1 MARKARL
8 KYNGEVFYPRA
19 SLDNLVE
26 AVGSTASVQ
35 VPTLDSSGKIEM
47 VYIPDGIGGGGG
59 GTWTPIVD
67 LGSAATVSVAAGG
80 AYSLSVPASTARTL
94 TASVT
99 AGKYGK
105 PAFIRIIL
113 ASGASIT
120 AQAPLT
126 LNGTL
131 TAGATNDCYVTFFD
145 TTAYLTKKTV

>member
-35 VPTLDSSGKIEM
+35 VPTLDSQGKIEM
-47 VYIPDGIGGGGG
+47 AFIPDDIGGSG

-67 LGSAATVSVAAGG
+67 LGNASTVSVAAGG
-80 AYSLSVPASTARTL
+80 AYSLSVPASTAITL

-120 AQAPLT
+120 AEAPLT

-131 TAGATNDCYVTFFD
+131 TANATNDCYVTFFD

>member
-35 VPTLDSSGKIEM
+35 VPTLDSQGKIEM
-47 VYIPDGIGGGGG
+47 AFIPDGIGGGG

-67 LGSAATVSVAAGG
+67 LGNAATVSVAAGG
-80 AYSLSVPASTARTL
+80 AYSLSVPASTTRTI
-94 TASVT
+94 TAEVT

-113 ASGASIT
+113 ATGASIT
-120 AQAPLT
+120 AKAPLT

-131 TAGATNDCYVTFFD
+131 TANATNDCYVTFFD